1 MDQGKNDQVIKAQVK
16 KVKKPLV
23 SIIIPAYNAAKHI
36 AESIQSAVSQSWANK
51 ELIVID
57 DGSTDETLD
66 IIKSFDDQV
75 IKVFQQANKG
85 AAATRNKGLLEANG
99 DFIQFLDADDILSTD
114 KIEKQVLAIANHTN
128 TLAVCSTVHFDEHQA
143 HALFTPSLYEEE
155 FLKTS
160 DEPVKFLIKLWGGFD
175 GKGSMIQPNAWLI
188 PRNLINK
195 AGNWN
200 ENLTLDDDGEFF
212 TRIIL
217 NSASIIKV
225 DGVFNYYRKF
235 YGNKSLSSAR
245 SYDTFKKNFTSVLSK
260 KNELFKYCQDDYA
273 KTAIARQLISIAVES
288 YPRYGALTNKIVEEI
303 NKLGKYKYTP
313 ISGGPIIKKLSVV
326 TGWKIARILQ
336 YLIHKK

>member
-1 MDQGKNDQVIKAQVK
+1 M
-16 KVKKPLV
+16 KKPLV

-36 AESIQSAVSQSWANK
+36 AESIQSAISQSWANK

-66 IIKSFDDQV
+66 IIKSFDNQV
-75 IKVFQQANKG
+75 IKVFQQAKSG
-85 AAATRNKGLLEANG
+85 ASATRNRGILESKG
-99 DFIQFLDADDILSTD
+99 DYIQFLDADDILSTY
-114 KIEKQVLAIANHTN
+114 KIEQQVLAIANHTN
-128 TLAVCSTVHFDEHQA
+128 ALAVCSTVHFDEHQA

-160 DEPVKFLIKLWGGFD
+160 DEPVKFLIRLWGGYS

-217 NSASIIKV
+217 NSTGIIKV

-235 YGNKSLSSAR
+235 NSNKSLSSLR
-245 SYDTFKKNFTSVLSK
+245 SYDAFNKNFESVLLK
-260 KNELFKYCQDDYA
+260 RNELFKYCQDEYA
-273 KTAIARQLISIAVES
+273 KKAIARQLISIAVAC
-288 YPRYGALTNKIVEEI
+288 YPRYAKLTNKIVKEI
-303 NKLGKYKYTP
+303 NKLGKYKLTP
-313 ISGGPIIKKLSVV
+313 ISGGAITRKISVV
-326 TGWKIARILQ
+326 TGWKITRILQ
-336 YLIHKK
+336 YLIHQK